1 MLAVDAAKPL
11 RRLLDHALAANE
23 IYDLTDGHLAAI
35 FSLKSR
41 IGKQAAPNK
50 AIARWLKA
58 CRSQLVGRCATAP
71 QPPADF
77 RREHKLSC
85 KCNDCRVLSGFLA
98 DPDNEQLRLPLA
110 KRRRQHLHQIID
122 GNGCDLTHVTE
133 RRGSP
138 HTLVCTKTSASY
150 AAACQ
155 IHKRDTKNLARIR
168 DLLDANK

>member
-1 MLAVDAAKPL
+1 M
-11 RRLLDHALAANE
+11 
-23 IYDLTDGHLAAI
+23 AAI

-41 IGKQAAPNK
+41 IGKLAAPNK
-50 AIARWLKA
+50 AITRWLKA
-58 CRSQLVGRCATAP
+58 CRSQLAGRCTIPP
-71 QPPADF
+71 QPPRDF

-138 HTLVCTKTSASY
+138 HTLVCTKTIASY
-150 AAACQ
+150 EAACR
-155 IHKRDTKNLARIR
+155 IHERDTKNLARISK
-168 DLLDANK
+168 LLDVNK